1 MKDKSLVWTSMV
13 TEIFPGKFQLTV
25 IDSSHFIFWHR
36 HCFTSF
42 ERAYKFS
49 WKACNLLHS
58 YAWLSEYGE
67 AVDWFVF
74 DKFFLLVT
82 EGIIYRHW
90 VISITE
96 LVGDFYPTLH
106 DPWGS
111 QIALDPIN
119 VDDFTEEDVVCK
131 CRLHIDSVELSRNL
145 CPGQLSLFE
154 VQV

>member
-1 MKDKSLVWTSMV
+1 MKDKSLVWTSIV

-42 ERAYKFS
+42 ERAEKFS
-49 WKACNLLHS
+49 LKASRQLHS
-58 YAWLSEYGE
+58 YFWLSEYGE

-74 DKFFLLVT
+74 NKFFLMVT
-82 EGIIYRHW
+82 EEIIYRHW

-96 LVGDFYPTLH
+96 LVGDFCLTLH
-106 DPWGS
+106 DPWGFKIDLGQVS
-111 QIALDPIN
+111 M
-119 VDDFTEEDVVCK
+119 DDFSEEDAVCK
-131 CRLHIDSVELSRNL
+131 CRLHIDSVEFSRNL